1 MSRFWIVTFLL
12 AWWAVAIPQPQ
23 PMPLKPSYL
32 PAVGR
37 TFHYR
42 LIVSGE
48 IQAETSGIVGFAH
61 FGATVEIEQK
71 WQKSGNNLRCDLTV
85 KGGTLRVFS
94 SVGEQVH
101 KLGWT
106 QLTLITSPTGE
117 VVDLMG
123 SGARSFDELVAN
135 FDLMAAALASLVVPF
150 PKEGVRIGDAWQGVH
165 QLGPSITLT
174 TVHFIEQPTSLPA
187 YLQPL
192 KLRLRYLLPIDS
204 LVDPMMRTQAN
215 FSARYT
221 AESEVLFSATEGQTV
236 SASGTI
242 KLEVGMRV
250 PMQLQNQ
257 GALPEQKQQDQPE
270 NSGERQDGE
279 GQGEQ
284 TQRQEQNRQQT
295 GETQKPEISASFHL
309 KVDAKFDLVRCS
321 EFKVGQTISATR

>member
-1 MSRFWIVTFLL
+1 MSRFWAATFLIAL
-12 AWWAVAIPQPQ
+12 GAVAIPQPQ
-23 PMPLKPSYL
+23 PTPLKPSYL

-37 TFHYR
+37 TFNYR

-71 WQKSGNNLRCDLTV
+71 WQKVGYNLKCDLTV

-94 SVGEQVH
+94 SVGEQTY

-106 QLTLITSPTGE
+106 RLTLITSPTGE
-117 VVDLMG
+117 VVELMG
-123 SGARSFDELVAN
+123 GGARSFDELVAN

-150 PKEGVRIGDAWQGVH
+150 PKEGVKIGEAWQGAH
-165 QLGPSITLT
+165 QLGSSITLT
-174 TVHFIEQPTSLPA
+174 TVHLIEQPTSLPA

-204 LVDPMMRTQAN
+204 LVDPMMRAQTN

-221 AESEVLFSATEGQTV
+221 AESEVLFSATEGRTI

-242 KLEVGMRV
+242 KLEVGMKV

-257 GALPEQKQQDQPE
+257 GTSHEQKQQDQPE
-270 NSGERQDGE
+270 NSGEQQSSE
-279 GQGEQ
+279 GQEEQ
-284 TQRQEQNRQQT
+284 SGQQEQNRQQT
-295 GETQKPEISASFHL
+295 GEAKKPEISASFQL
-309 KVDAKFDLVRCS
+309 KVDAKFDLVR
-321 EFKVGQTISATR
+321 VH